1 MSDIDTS
8 WIEELESEN
17 KFFMEKITCIEVISI
32 YLTADKEMQS
42 IKRDILQLTT
52 PAVITTEELVTAI
65 QQRRVNLGNT
75 RYTLKDIRLYNISNT
90 KGSLS
95 ELSAHSMFEDII
107 LKDCISFFKDLNC
120 LLFIFSDKSDK
131 LEKSHNTTKRLSMPQ
146 SNRKTRRN
154 TDSKTT

>member
-32 YLTADKEMQS
+32 YLAGDKEMQS

-65 QQRRVNLGNT
+65 QQRKVNLGNT
-75 RYTLKDIRLYNISNT
+75 GYTLKDIRLYNISDT

-95 ELSAHSMFEDII
+95 ELSAHSMFEDIV

-120 LLFIFSDKSDK
+120 LLFVFSDKSDRPGK
-131 LEKSHNTTKRLSMPQ
+131 TRSATKRLSMPQ
-146 SNRKTRRN
+146 SSRKTRRN
-154 TDSKTT
+154 TNSKTT